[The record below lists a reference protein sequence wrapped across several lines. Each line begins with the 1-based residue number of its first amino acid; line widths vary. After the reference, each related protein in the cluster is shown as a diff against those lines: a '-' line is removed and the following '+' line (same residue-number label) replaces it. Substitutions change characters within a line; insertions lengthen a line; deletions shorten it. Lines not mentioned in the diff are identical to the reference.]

1 MTRVGQWLTDVEPRV
16 GSSLESVTEATEP
29 SNWVLDQT
37 IDIGYRFPER
47 PRISVMWFTVGES
60 GNVGISFIQSKP
72 YESNLA
78 VLSPCK
84 PNRLVTLSSGSDYR
98 NCNQMTNHLVTGRQV
113 SIHLIR

>member
-1 MTRVGQWLTDVEPRV
+1 MTRVGQWLMDVEPGV